1 MPARHE
7 PRVVVLC
14 YHGVEPNLS
23 YSSVDS
29 SGSTFSDHLAWL
41 SEHTDVVPLDQ
52 ITAAAEQP
60 NRDRPTVA
68 ITFDDGYLDN
78 YTVAFPALSGL
89 GLPATFFLTTGL
101 IERDESVVDHL
112 AALWGTTGGQIKTM
126 TWQHVG
132 DLRKAGMELG
142 AHAQTHHRLN
152 GMTIGAAAEEIRISK
167 TKIEDQLGEAVAS
180 FAYPFGKPRQHF
192 DSGIVSE
199 VEAAGFDRAVSI
211 LYRGVR
217 ARDHLFSIPRIP
229 ITGDSVSMLERKV
242 QGRLDLIGMWQEK
255 APAWLARAL
264 SVEVA
269 EPSDSL

>member
-1 MPARHE
+1 MPARPE

-29 SGSTFSDHLAWL
+29 SGATFSDHLAWL
-41 SEHTDVVPLDQ
+41 SENTNVVSLDQ
-52 ITAAAEQP
+52 IAVAAQEP

-78 YTVAFPALSGL
+78 YTVAFPALSDL
-89 GLPATFFLTTGL
+89 GLTATFFLTTGL

-112 AALWGTTGGQIKTM
+112 AALWGTTRSQMKTM
-126 TWQHVG
+126 TWQHAAELQ
-132 DLRKAGMELG
+132 DSGMELG
-142 AHAQTHHRLN
+142 AHAQTHKRLN
-152 GMTIGAAAEEIRISK
+152 EIGSAAAALEIKTSK
-167 TKIEDQLGEAVAS
+167 AMIENQLGQAVTS

-199 VEAAGFDRAVSI
+199 VEAAGYDRAVSI

-217 ARDHLFSIPRIP
+217 ANDHRFSIPRIP
-229 ITGDSVSMLERKV
+229 VTSDSISMLERKV
-242 QGRLDLIGMWQEK
+242 RGRLDLIGLWQEK
-255 APAWLARAL
+255 APAWLAGAL

-269 EPSDSL
+269 EPSDSR